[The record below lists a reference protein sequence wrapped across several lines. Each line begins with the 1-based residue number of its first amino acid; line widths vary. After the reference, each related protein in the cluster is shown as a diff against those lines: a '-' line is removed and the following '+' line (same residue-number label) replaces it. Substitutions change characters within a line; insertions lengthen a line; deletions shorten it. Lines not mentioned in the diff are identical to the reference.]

1 MKKIKIAILIVILA
15 VSIITLTGCQ
25 NEAKK
30 YTAEEVYEKL
40 KEKNQNIG
48 RVVVYSEETDINELL
63 GRPNQYTSK
72 VTFEDLRVPQ
82 TNKNLDPEYFSQEEI
97 NEPQGGTIEVFES
110 EEDMKKRKEYVGA
123 VTSSMS
129 VFVEYSYSDGV
140 YLLRLDKS
148 LTPAQAKEYEDLFYN
163 IIREMN

>member
-110 EEDMKKRKEYVGA
+110 EEDMKKRKEYVEA

>member
-110 EEDMKKRKEYVGA
+110 E
-123 VTSSMS
+123 
-129 VFVEYSYSDGV
+129 
-140 YLLRLDKS
+140 
-148 LTPAQAKEYEDLFYN
+148 
-163 IIREMN
+163 